1 MTIKRKG
8 AYLSLL
14 LCALLLITVIIN
26 QDTAMAGTAAD
37 ESRKEE
43 NREENLVQVPG
54 GAIAGIGLILQD
66 SASKESIDAGIRMA
80 AIQENADAA
89 ADGEEALQPES
100 SEDAADV
107 TGDGAAV
114 SGNEILE
121 TENESET
128 DTQVAVEALAAPVAS
143 SLYDGKAVA
152 NVETALNIRE
162 SASEDAAKVGKLYRG
177 CAGDIVE
184 TAEGWVKISSGNVSG
199 WVSSEYILTGADAEN
214 FVNGLNLRMATVN
227 ADSLNVRSK
236 ANTKCDVIAEVE
248 NGQTFMVIGEEDGW
262 YQVLFT
268 PDLPAYVHADYV
280 SVSDGSMTA
289 VSSEELAK
297 LNNLAAEKEKERQRE
312 AKKKSVGKTS
322 GAATAAST
330 DDATLLAALCQ
341 YESAGDYEGMLAVAN
356 VVLNRVHSSRYPN
369 SISGVIFAK
378 GQFSGVNGGALDK
391 YLSKGPSSTA
401 VQAANDALAGVNN
414 IGDYTSFCSA
424 RIANV
429 DSYSSYTI
437 VGGNCFYKR

>member
-26 QDTAMAGTAAD
+26 QDTAMAGTTAD
-37 ESRKEE
+37 DSRKEE
-43 NREENLVQVPG
+43 TREENLVQVPG

-66 SASKESIDAGIRMA
+66 GASKESIDAGIRMA
-80 AIQENADAA
+80 AIQENTDAA
-89 ADGEEALQPES
+89 AGGEDASQPES
-100 SEDAADV
+100 SEDV
-107 TGDGAAV
+107 TGDGTAV
-114 SGNEILE
+114 SGNEISE
-121 TENESET
+121 TEYESET
-128 DTQVAVEALAAPVAS
+128 DTQAAVEALAAPVAS

-177 CAGDIVE
+177 CAGDIIE

-248 NGQTFMVIGEEDGW
+248 NGQAFMVIGEEDGW

-280 SVSDGSMTA
+280 SVSAGSMTA

-312 AKKKSVGKTS
+312 AKKKSVGKTN